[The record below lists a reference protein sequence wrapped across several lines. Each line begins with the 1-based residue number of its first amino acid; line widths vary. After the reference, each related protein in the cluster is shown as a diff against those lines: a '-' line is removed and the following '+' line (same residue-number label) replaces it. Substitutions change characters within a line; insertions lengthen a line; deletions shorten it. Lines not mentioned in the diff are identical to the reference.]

1 MLQGAYLPLRESNS
15 RRSILSVS
23 IQNLSFMHTYN
34 ILLVRLDWLDK
45 HNAERVP
52 DSYSLTIS
60 YFNFIDATKS
70 LSKLLSENGQIGKFR
85 EPENEEN
92 GGNFFSW
99 LSYISLKL
107 LLRCCFVLHMSI
119 CLADYHNCLNAR
131 NNNCFDFSNDF
142 SI

>member
-1 MLQGAYLPLRESNS
+1 MPLRESNS

-92 GGNFFSW
+92 GGGNFFYLPGYLTYH
-99 LSYISLKL
+99 LSFYSGVVLFYI
-107 LLRCCFVLHMSI
+107 CPF
-119 CLADYHNCLNAR
+119 A
-131 NNNCFDFSNDF
+131 
-142 SI
+142 